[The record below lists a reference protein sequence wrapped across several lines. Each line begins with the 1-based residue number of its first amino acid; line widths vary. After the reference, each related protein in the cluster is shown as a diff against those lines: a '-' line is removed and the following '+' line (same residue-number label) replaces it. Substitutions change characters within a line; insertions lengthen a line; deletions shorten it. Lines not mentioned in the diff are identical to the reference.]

1 MKCLTKYLTTMPI
14 KIKNI
19 DKIKGQL
26 KSVAEKIEFD
36 IIEAMKRA
44 GEDFATSAREMKGS
58 QGGFDDRTGNLR
70 SSIGYCILKDGE
82 VIFGDF
88 KGKSTE
94 GISAAKQAVSEVPKK
109 QGFQLIG
116 VAGMEYAS
124 AVESKGK
131 NVISIQAEALIIDL
145 KDYIEIIEN
154 RYNKK

>member
-1 MKCLTKYLTTMPI
+1 MPI
-14 KIKNI
+14 TIKNI

-26 KSVAEKIEFD
+26 KSAAENIEFD
-36 IIEAMKRA
+36 IIEAMKDA
-44 GEDFATSAREMKGS
+44 GERFVTDARDMKES
-58 QGGFDDRTGNLR
+58 QGGFGDHSGNLR
-70 SSIGYCILKDGE
+70 SSIGYAILKDGE

-88 KGKSTE
+88 KGKSAE
-94 GISAAKQAVSEVPKK
+94 GISAAKKTVEEVPKK
-109 QGFQLIG
+109 KGFQLIG

-145 KDYIEIIEN
+145 KDHIKIIEN